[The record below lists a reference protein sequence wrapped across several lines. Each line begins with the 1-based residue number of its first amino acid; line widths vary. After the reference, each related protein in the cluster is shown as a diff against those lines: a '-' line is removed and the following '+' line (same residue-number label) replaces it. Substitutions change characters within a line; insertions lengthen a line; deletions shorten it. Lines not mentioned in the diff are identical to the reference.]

1 MSCADGLCV
10 YKKVANRIDA
20 SSIRFNLIGT
30 VISAGLTSACVGYL
44 TIAST
49 LRGLAPFP
57 NAGTVFVA
65 AVGSIAWFACTVFNI
80 RGYARRI
87 DERSSGLRA

>member
-1 MSCADGLCV
+1 MSCDDVLCV
-10 YKKVANRIDA
+10 HKKVANRIDA

-30 VISAGLTSACVGYL
+30 VISAGLTSVCAGYL

-57 NAGTVFVA
+57 NAGTVFIVA
-65 AVGSIAWFACTVFNI
+65 CGSVAWFACTVFNI
-80 RGYARRI
+80 RGYAKLI
-87 DERSSGLRA
+87 DERSRGLRA